1 MIGAI
6 GDEGNNFFR
15 IGCGGGQLK
24 YQAQEDGELFA
35 FANDLITTYGNNHG
49 EIEVVVRR
57 VSGQGGSSLKNC
69 EEV

>member
-15 IGCGGGQLK
+15 IGCGGEQLK

-35 FANDLITTYGNNHG
+35 FANDLLTTYGNNHG
-49 EIEVVVRR
+49 KMEVVVRR
-57 VSGQGGSSLKNC
+57 VEG
-69 EEV
+69 